1 MQLLHRRLRRFASAC
16 WTLAAVVVPTTGHA
30 SAPAD
35 VHFGLDLNRAVAADS
50 IYTHPTGGAWTYHH
64 VYPLALPLIGGG
76 SWQPDADFQV
86 QTTQSQ
92 GLDLVFTVH
101 TAVSASVKSAYPADT
116 LTWKSRVQSV
126 VERYDGDGYQDM
138 PGLTRPVKY
147 WHVEQEMSFWLSTWP
162 QYVTYLGA
170 TRRAILAADPTAHVV
185 SIGLDSAQ
193 LWGEA
198 HNAGYVSEAPSA
210 NQTFTQSQ
218 LDNNQTAV
226 TTILQGGG
234 YDILDV
240 HSYEEANIVKG
251 KMDFVRSLMPNP
263 ATPIWCIES
272 GGPYLRRDQG
282 YSDTL
287 NAQMVVR
294 LFTEAFACGVERY
307 NIYLYQFGSG
317 AFATEPWNN
326 MPLTNGG
333 TAVTSL
339 KPSYYAYQQMTRKL
353 SGFTSVQDL
362 TSRAAPIEDDNVFHI
377 RFTTNGKPVDVYWSG
392 IDSTVS
398 APVNAATALI
408 THIPTKAGDTSTNT
422 RVDTVLVTNG
432 AIALRVTS
440 DPVYVEEGAAAP
452 VAIGVPAATPGYAC
466 QVISASREA
475 TLRLAWRAPR
485 GVTGLHVVCATVGGR
500 AMREWAVI
508 GDAGT
513 IDWDRRDAG
522 GDLAPTG
529 VYLIAL
535 HDGRMIR
542 ARARVLSLH

>member
-1 MQLLHRRLRRFASAC
+1 MLTTWAVGSAARIARR
-16 WTLAAVVVPTTGHA
+16 V
-30 SAPAD
+30 AP
-35 VHFGLDLNRAVAADS
+35 R
-50 IYTHPTGGAWTYHH
+50 
-64 VYPLALPLIGGG
+64 
-76 SWQPDADFQV
+76 
-86 QTTQSQ
+86 
-92 GLDLVFTVH
+92 
-101 TAVSASVKSAYPADT
+101 
-116 LTWKSRVQSV
+116 
-126 VERYDGDGYQDM
+126 
-138 PGLTRPVKY
+138 
-147 WHVEQEMSFWLSTWP
+147 
-162 QYVTYLGA
+162 YVTYCG
-170 TRRAILAADPTAHVV
+170 HVD

-226 TTILQGGG
+226 TTIVQGGG

-317 AFATEPWNN
+317 SFATEPWNN

-362 TSRAAPIEDDNVFHI
+362 TPRTAPIEDNNVFHI

-398 APVNAATALI
+398 APVNAATALV

-422 RVDTVLVTNG
+422 RVDTVLVING
-432 AIALRVTS
+432 AITLRVTG
-440 DPVYVEEGAAAP
+440 DPVYLEQGAAAP
-452 VAIGVPAATPGYAC
+452 VAIAAPAATPGYVC
-466 QVISASREA
+466 QVISASQEA

-485 GVTGLHVVCATVGGR
+485 GVTGLHVICTTVGGR
-500 AMREWAVI
+500 AVREWTVT
-508 GDAGT
+508 GDSGT

-522 GDLAPTG
+522 GELAPTG

-535 HDGRMIR
+535 HDGGVVR
-542 ARARVLSLH
+542 ARARVLSLR